1 MESQFNYAL
10 RKIFTVAGKQ
20 AYQKV
25 VQNSTRPN
33 KEEVETLQSCLK
45 TIHPFSQCP
54 QSVISTVSYFFRI
67 SEYSQDEAVSLNAFG
82 IILQGEVGVFISDD
96 KCVSILKPLN
106 FIGLSE
112 LMQLS
117 QQTNSQ
123 VSLQSSYY
131 NYRAV
136 TEVCRVAY
144 LKSEELQAACSKVM
158 LKFLVNAYS
167 QYAPDL
173 QRAVQICHEIEILKQ
188 KGKLKDFDMPSE
200 DLRGCCTVISL
211 KAGDVIPISNKKD
224 NFCLLNGTAD
234 VLIKRNAG
242 DIFSVQLQIVPS
254 KLMNLLSLLSDK
266 KADYQ
271 IKVVVQSNCRIMRWD
286 ERKLDSLI
294 QENFFNTKLK
304 QDLIV
309 QFTLQIIQEQQCQ
322 DVRESQSAVL
332 IGSELPQ
339 MDYPYRGCGYERVL
353 LKNELLD
360 LSVGSCIV
368 LSGRLQDTKSNVIHE
383 TKAVLQFPINVQCI
397 DPKCSIVVI
406 PFIPTHL
413 AANDKQ
419 AENVNQMSSLLQQ
432 VRPDNKAEYQDI
444 KNLFLSWSLM
454 KGCSPNIYGQI
465 VNQVYDIRFNPEE
478 FYQFNQEEQVV
489 IYVQHGQ
496 FALSNVQKDFNFKL
510 LQSGDVIGNIGN
522 GSINQLALRALS
534 QSQAYIL
541 TLDALQMLPNEVQSR
556 LRLLVDSSTSIF
568 KNERILAVASNA
580 FHRGIYSSRHLQSL
594 QQLRNQKCSI
604 SHLPG
609 HVMRDVFKYLKKQS
623 LLQCRQVCKDWRDL
637 LRTDGCD
644 IQRLKF
650 NKKSNFTLSRY
661 ISMLQIASK
670 SLRDVS
676 FTSCAVNYSHIKLLH
691 AICPNVIH
699 LSIKGCGF
707 AARHDS
713 KFINYITQCMTQLE
727 TLHLSKIRK
736 INYDQMLLKNL
747 QSFKLSN
754 ATGIIQKDLKDL
766 STNAPLLTE
775 LALCKGQSID
785 DECVKIISQNM
796 RLLATLDLSW
806 CQLLTDVSCQ
816 YISSLVNLKHLNLA
830 HCELLT
836 DCGSAELSKSCL
848 KLRSLDLSVNSQISD
863 LSIVMIIDNISEI
876 EYLRLRTCPR
886 LTIGWV
892 KLVFDNCQ
900 YIKQLVFTGC
910 KLINPQNVRNMF
922 KDRNVDIVC
931 HLRSSTS
938 KKDQSGGRKLNRAQ
952 FTRVHDRYQMSPR
965 LVENLERDRTIRF
978 PSSDKDS
985 DKDSLL

>member
-1 MESQFNYAL
+1 MESQFNNAL

-25 VQNSTRPN
+25 VQNSTRPS

-54 QSVISTVSYFFRI
+54 QSVISTVAYFFRI
-67 SEYSQDEAVSLNAFG
+67 SEYSLDEAVSLSAFG
-82 IILQGEVGVFISDD
+82 IILKGEVGVFISDD

-106 FIGLSE
+106 FIGLSQ
-112 LMQLS
+112 LMLLY
-117 QQTNSQ
+117 QQTNIQ
-123 VSLQSSYY
+123 VSHQASSY
-131 NYRAV
+131 NHRAV

-144 LKSEELQAACSKVM
+144 LKSDELQAACSKVM
-158 LKFLVNAYS
+158 LKFLVNTYS
-167 QYAPDL
+167 QYAPDVY
-173 QRAVQICHEIEILKQ
+173 RAVQICHEIEILRQ
-188 KGKLKDFDMPSE
+188 KGKLKDFLIAPE

-211 KAGDVIPISNKKD
+211 KAGDAVPISNRKD

-242 DIFSVQLQIVPS
+242 DLFIVQLQIVPS
-254 KLMNLLSLLSDK
+254 RLMNILSLLSDK
-266 KADYQ
+266 KTDYQ
-271 IKVVVQSNCRIMRWD
+271 TKVVVAQSNCRVLRWD
-286 ERKLDSLI
+286 ERKLDTII
-294 QENFFNTKLK
+294 QENLLNTKLK

-309 QFTLQIIQEQQCQ
+309 QFTLQMIQEQLCQ
-322 DVRESQSAVL
+322 DVRKSRSAVL
-332 IGSELPQ
+332 IGSELPS
-339 MDYPYRGCGYERVL
+339 MDYHYQDCGYERVL
-353 LKNELLD
+353 LNNELLD
-360 LSVGSCIV
+360 LNVGSCIV
-368 LSGRLQDTKSNVIHE
+368 LSGRLQDTKSNIIHE
-383 TKAVLQFPINVQCI
+383 PKAELQSPMTALCI
-397 DPKCSIVVI
+397 DSKCSIVVI
-406 PFIPTHL
+406 PFIPTQL
-413 AANDKQ
+413 SVKDKQ
-419 AENVNQMSSLLQQ
+419 AENLNHMASLLQ
-432 VRPDNKAEYQDI
+432 VKPDKKVEYQDI

-454 KGCSPNIYGQI
+454 KGCSPNVYGQI
-465 VNQVYDIRFNPEE
+465 FDQVYDFRLNPEE

-496 FALSNVQKDFNFKL
+496 FALSDVQKDFNFKL

-534 QSQAYIL
+534 QSQAYIF
-541 TLDALQMLPNEVQSR
+541 TQQALQMLPNEVQSR

-568 KNERILAVASNA
+568 RNERILAVASNA

-609 HVMRDVFKYLKKQS
+609 HIMRDVFKYLKKQS

-650 NKKSNFTLSRY
+650 NKKSNFTLTRY

-691 AICPNVIH
+691 AICPNVTH

-713 KFINYITQCMTQLE
+713 KFINYITQRMTQLE

-775 LALCKGQSID
+775 LSLCKGQSID
-785 DECVKIISQNM
+785 DDCVKIISQNL

-816 YISSLVNLKHLNLA
+816 YLSSLVNLKHLSLA
-830 HCELLT
+830 QCELLT
-836 DCGSAELSKSCL
+836 DCGLAELSKSCL

-863 LSIVMIIDNISEI
+863 LSIVMIIDNITEI

-892 KLVFDNCQ
+892 KLVFDNCMH
-900 YIKQLVFTGC
+900 IKQLVFTGC

-931 HLRSSTS
+931 HMRSSTS

-978 PSSDKDS
+978 PSNDKDS